1 MIIPFNKPHLTGLE
15 EYYLKKAINNKHFS
29 GKGEFTKKC
38 NLLLKKELKV
48 LETLLVPSGTAAL
61 DMAAILLDLKKGDE
75 VILPSFT
82 FPSTANAFCLRGAKP
97 VFLDINEDDLNMD
110 HSKLETAITKK
121 TKAIF
126 NVNYGGVSSN
136 LDILMDIASNN
147 NLYLVED
154 AAQGLGSYYKN
165 RPIGSLGDL
174 SALSFHDTKN
184 IFCGEGGALL
194 INRPEFIERANFIQE
209 MGTDRALMREG
220 KRKKYSWV
228 DIGSSYLL
236 SDLLAA
242 FLYPQLLN
250 IKKIT
255 TKRKKI
261 YLKYKEVFNPFVE
274 AGFIKIQKI
283 PKYCQSNFHTFYLLF
298 KTQEKRNIFIS
309 EMKKSGITTSGHYF
323 PLHGSKMGES
333 FGYQMKD
340 LPITFSVYNKMVRLP
355 IWPDMTNFQI
365 EYVCDKASKILGKFY
380 FHKIKKMTK

>member
-1 MIIPFNKPHLTGLE
+1 MIIPFNKPHLTGFE
-15 EYYLKKAINNKHFS
+15 EYYLKKALQNRQFS
-29 GKGEFTKKC
+29 GKGEFTRKC
-38 NLLLKKELKV
+38 SLLLKKELKA

-61 DMAAILLDLKKGDE
+61 EMCAILLDLKKNDE

-82 FPSTANAFCLRGAKP
+82 FPSTANAFCLRGAIP

-110 HSKLETAITKK
+110 HSKLEKTITRK

-136 LDILMDIASNN
+136 LDILMEIASNN

-165 RPIGSLGDL
+165 KPIGSIGHL
-174 SALSFHDTKN
+174 SAISFHDTKN
-184 IFCGEGGALL
+184 ILCGEGGALI
-194 INRPEFIERANFIQE
+194 INHPDFIERAKFIQE
-209 MGTDRALMREG
+209 MGTDKTLMREG
-220 KRKKYSWV
+220 KKKKYSWI

-255 TKRKKI
+255 AKREKI
-261 YLKYKEVFNPFVE
+261 YLKYKEALTPFVE
-274 AGFIKIQKI
+274 SGLIKIQKI
-283 PKYCQSNFHTFYLLF
+283 PEFCQSNFHTFYLLF
-298 KTQEKRNIFIS
+298 KTQEKRNIFINK
-309 EMKKSGITTSGHYF
+309 MNKYGITTSGHYF
-323 PLHGSKMGES
+323 PLHGSKMGKS

-340 LPITFSVYNKMVRLP
+340 LPISFSVYNKMVRLP
-355 IWPDMTNFQI
+355 IWPDMTNNQI
-365 EYVCDKASKILGKFY
+365 QYVCDRTNNILKGF
-380 FHKIKKMTK
+380 

>member
-29 GKGEFTKKC
+29 GKGQFTDKC

-61 DMAAILLDLKKGDE
+61 EMAAILLDLKKGDE

-82 FPSTANAFCLRGAKP
+82 FPSTANAFCLRGARP

-110 HSKLETAITKK
+110 ITGLENAISKK

-136 LDILMDIASNN
+136 LGGLLEIATNQ
-147 NLYLVED
+147 NLFLVED
-154 AAQGLGSYYKN
+154 AAHGLGSFYKN
-165 RPIGSLGDL
+165 KPIGSIGHL
-174 SALSFHDTKN
+174 SAFSFHDTKN
-184 IFCGEGGALL
+184 IICGEGGALV
-194 INRPEFIERANFIQE
+194 INHSKFIERAKFIQE
-209 MGTDRALMREG
+209 MGTDKTLMREG
-220 KRKKYSWV
+220 KKKKYCWV

-255 TKRKKI
+255 TKREKV
-261 YLKYKEVFNPFVE
+261 YLRYKEMLDPFVQK
-274 AGFIKIQKI
+274 GLIKIQKI
-283 PKYCQSNFHTFYLLF
+283 PNFCQTNFHTFYILLRNQ
-298 KTQEKRNIFIS
+298 KSKNIFMT
-309 EMKKSGITTSGHYF
+309 EMKRRGITTSGHFF
-323 PLHGSKMGES
+323 PLHGSKMGKF

-340 LPITFSVYNKMVRLP
+340 LPMSFSVYKRIVRLP
-355 IWPDMTNFQI
+355 VWPDMTDNQI
-365 EYVCDKASKILGKFY
+365 QYVCDQANNILKF
-380 FHKIKKMTK
+380 F